1 MDFNRRNFLKGISL
15 AAFAGA
21 ASPRLMAEG
30 TTLALPEMSGGR
42 LKPGSLQEVEHEV
55 DLCVVGGGIGG
66 MLTAISAARRGAK
79 VALMHDRPVLGGNAS
94 SEIRMWICGAGTRVR
109 NLQETG
115 IMEEIALDNMARNPS
130 RNWSIWD
137 ALLYEKVRFEPNID
151 LILNCACCEAK
162 MDGARI
168 ESVTG
173 FQLTT
178 YQRHTVRA
186 KIFADCSGDSI
197 LAPLTGAAYRVGRE
211 AKSEFGEE
219 FGIESADRKTMGSS
233 LLIQARETDHKVAF
247 TPPAWAY
254 DFPDDESLNHKPH
267 DCLLKPHTNFYWIEL
282 GGEANTIADA
292 EKLRDELLKIAF
304 GVWDHMKNHGEH
316 GADNWELEWIGFL
329 PGKRESRRYVG
340 DYTLTQDD
348 VENGGKRFEDTVA
361 YGGWQIDNHLPGGF
375 WMKSKDG
382 AHLQK
387 RRLTEPYAIPY
398 RALYSRDV
406 ENLMFAGRNL
416 SATHAAFASA
426 RVMGTIGLMGQA
438 VGTAAALAVEK
449 GVMPRG
455 VYADKSLLKE
465 LQRRL
470 MDDDCFL
477 PHLRREISPL
487 AKAATLTADYGD
499 ASDLLNGVDRRIWGR
514 DNGYFGKTN
523 QAITFQF
530 DKPTFVGGFRLV
542 VDSDLDRE
550 NIDGHPD
557 LLTIPMPLFKG
568 RGYGNT
574 SFTFPRTVLK
584 HFRVDVK
591 GADGEWTTAFETK
604 DNHQRLVR
612 GRIERECLAVRLM
625 PLSTWGSELKA
636 ETYGSATAHIF
647 AFEPT
652 A

>member
-162 MDGARI
+162 MDCARI

-247 TPPAWAY
+247 APPAWAY

-455 VYADKSLLKE
+455 VYSDKSLLKE